1 MIGNV
6 QHVQLQLTE
15 KAYSTSVQPGDG
27 GECIV
32 IVSLVV
38 QIMKSETSR
47 ISHEQ
52 QAMKEKV
59 KVSMFPAGV
68 CVTV

>member
-1 MIGNV
+1 M
-6 QHVQLQLTE
+6 
-15 KAYSTSVQPGDG
+15 
-27 GECIV
+27 

-59 KVSMFPAGV
+59 KVSMFLAGV

>member
-1 MIGNV
+1 MDSATV
-6 QHVQLQLTE
+6 T
-15 KAYSTSVQPGDG
+15 
-27 GECIV
+27 
-32 IVSLVV
+32 VSLVV

-59 KVSMFPAGV
+59 KVNMPPAHTLTFV
-68 CVTV
+68 LLHDLFLPVL